1 MLATLLAIDEEPETG
16 EEATPPETTPLK
28 VTSIDIGSTD
38 IDEEEERMS
47 TGQVEPPPSDEEE
60 EEEEEKRIVTV
71 EEREEE
77 EEEGKGEESKEE
89 KTTEENTEGKED
101 SKEEGENEVTSLEH
115 NESKEEERDTSNDKM
130 EEKVDEEE
138 EKVRTCS
145 LSASEETLKLARQ
158 LSKDFQETLS
168 PTGSEDFALPV
179 HNEETSDIQA
189 EEKRREKEVNDN
201 ILNAWIPGE
210 WVQQVLA
217 SGRIVPPEHLTQPG
231 LISSTVKVRCLI
243 LPLSSLSFLF
253 CSFLSPSLSFS
264 IHSLTHS
271 YFLSLFRFLL
281 QCDPIGEVLRETFP
295 GTERRQLLTAD
306 QVAMDHHGLISLIV
320 RKKNFKLEI

>member
-16 EEATPPETTPLK
+16 EEATPPETTPLE

-101 SKEEGENEVTSLEH
+101 SKEGGENEVTSLDR
-115 NESKEEERDTSNDKM
+115 NESKEEERDTSNDKT
-130 EEKVDEEE
+130 EEKADE

-168 PTGSEDFALPV
+168 PTGSEDFALLV

-189 EEKRREKEVNDN
+189 AEKRREKEVNDN

-231 LISSTVKVRCLI
+231 LISSTAKVRCLI
-243 LPLSSLSFLF
+243 LPLSSPSLLF
-253 CSFLSPSLSFS
+253 CSFLSLSFFLHTLT
-264 IHSLTHS
+264 HSLTHS
-271 YFLSLFRFLL
+271 LIFYLFLSLSFLF
-281 QCDPIGEVLRETFP
+281 QFDPIGEVLRETFP
-295 GTERRQLLTAD
+295 GAERRQLLTAD

-320 RKKNFKLEI
+320 RKKN

>member
-16 EEATPPETTPLK
+16 EEATPPETTPLE

-77 EEEGKGEESKEE
+77 EEEGKGEEIKEE

-130 EEKVDEEE
+130 EEKADEEE

-168 PTGSEDFALPV
+168 PTGSEDFALPF

-189 EEKRREKEVNDN
+189 AEKRREKEVNDN

-231 LISSTVKVRCLI
+231 LISSTAKVRCLI
-243 LPLSSLSFLF
+243 LPLLPSSFAPFSLPL
-253 CSFLSPSLSFS
+253 FLSPYTHSLAHIFSLS
-264 IHSLTHS
+264 
-271 YFLSLFRFLL
+271 LSLVF
-281 QCDPIGEVLRETFP
+281 VS
-295 GTERRQLLTAD
+295 
-306 QVAMDHHGLISLIV
+306 V
-320 RKKNFKLEI
+320 